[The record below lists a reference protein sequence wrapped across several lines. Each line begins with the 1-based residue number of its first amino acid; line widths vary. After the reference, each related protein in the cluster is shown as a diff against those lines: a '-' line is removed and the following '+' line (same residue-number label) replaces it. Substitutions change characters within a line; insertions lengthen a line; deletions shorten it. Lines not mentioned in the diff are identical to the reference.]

1 MTYIL
6 WETLG
11 LLVYNLLVALLYG
24 MDKWKAERGAWRIP
38 EKVLLILAF
47 LLGGAG
53 AAVGMILFHHKS
65 AKWKFRLLVP
75 LALLLNL
82 AAFVLFFM
90 ESAGGVG
97 LFV

>member
-11 LLVYNLLVALLYG
+11 ILVYNLLVALLYG
-24 MDKWKAERGAWRIP
+24 LDKWKSKRGAWRIP
-38 EKVLLILAF
+38 EKVLLIFAF
-47 LLGGAG
+47 LLGAVG

-82 AAFVLFFM
+82 AVFVLFFT
-90 ESAGGVG
+90 ESVGGV
-97 LFV
+97 